1 MGKIPP
7 IAIIGII
14 VFLAIGIS
22 CAAFFAKVKPMRVE
36 LAGVQKS
43 LDDETQ
49 VAKQKDSADKALA
62 QAQIAWQMAQATL
75 SEKMARRSIP
85 VSFGEPVMA
94 MIALWYE
101 YREDLPPLIEKF
113 VQSTGCTLMNGATF
127 PAPTMTPPAPPAGGF
142 LQVPANQTISL
153 TVRGSLENIEKL
165 YRALPS
171 FPRVVTV
178 GNLSLTGQGDNLTC
192 TLPLTFY
199 LLVEVPPG
207 MAAAAAAGG
216 LGGAPGAGPGMPG
229 MPSGPP
235 GAPSKGAPKAAAKN
249 PDDKDDSGG
258 SPKKAP
264 KEKED

>member
-14 VFLAIGIS
+14 VVLAIGLS
-22 CAAFFAKVKPMRVE
+22 CAAFFAKVKPMKLQLAEVE
-36 LAGVQKS
+36 KNL
-43 LDDETQ
+43 E
-49 VAKQKDSADKALA
+49 AKTAIANEKDTADKALA
-62 QAQIAWQMAQATL
+62 AAQVAWQQAQATL

-113 VQSTGCTLMNGATF
+113 IQSTGCTLMNGATF
-127 PAPTMTPPAPPAGGF
+127 PAPTMTPPAAPSGGF
-142 LQVPANQTISL
+142 LQIPENQTISL

-178 GNLSLTGQGDNLTC
+178 GNLSLSGQGENLTC

-207 MAAAAAAGG
+207 MAAAPAAAAAGV
-216 LGGAPGAGPGMPG
+216 PGAGPMGPGMPG
-229 MPSGPP
+229 PP
-235 GAPSKGAPKAAAKN
+235 TAGSTKA
-249 PDDKDDSGG
+249 
-258 SPKKAP
+258 KAP
-264 KEKED
+264 PAEKPEEGEAKKPGKEPKEPE